1 MNRRENLKI
10 VSIIGARPQFIK
22 AAMVSRALAEHSDV
36 REILVHT
43 GQHFDDNMSEIF
55 FRHMNIPRPDYNLGI
70 NSLSHAAMTGQML
83 HKIEPLLSSEK
94 PDIVLVYGDTNTTL
108 AAALAAVKL
117 HIPIGHVEAGLRSF
131 NRLMPE
137 EINRVVA
144 DHLSDFLFA
153 PTETAV
159 NNLKHEGISEGKIY
173 LTGDVMY
180 DAALYY
186 SEVCETESDI
196 LKGLKIAPKDYA
208 LLTLHRA
215 ENTDYNPRLTAI
227 FGGLKKAADKI
238 RIVLPLHPR
247 TKIAL
252 QRAGLFENIKE
263 KLIIIDP
270 VGYLDMIKLEKYA
283 RVIVTDSGGVQ
294 KEAYFFKVPCI
305 TLRNETEWVELVTI
319 GWNRLVSTNS
329 AEEISQAITDAKP
342 PTDSKLENIFGDG
355 RASQQIV
362 AELLE

>member
-1 MNRRENLKI
+1 MNRV
-10 VSIIGARPQFIK
+10 VSIVGARPQFIK
-22 AAMVSRALAEHSDV
+22 AAMVGRALAEHAHV

-55 FRHMNIPRPDYNLGI
+55 FRHMNIARPDYNLGV
-70 NSLSHAAMTGQML
+70 NSLTHAAMTGQML

-144 DHLSDFLFA
+144 DHLSDYLFA

-159 NNLKHEGISEGKIY
+159 DNLKHEGIPEGKIF

-196 LKGLKIAPKDYA
+196 LKALKIVPKDYA

-215 ENTDYNPRLTAI
+215 ENTDHTERLKAI
-227 FGGLKKAADKI
+227 FDGLIKAAEKI

-252 QRAGLFENIKE
+252 QRIGLFESIKD

-270 VGYLDMIKLEKYA
+270 VGYLDMVKLEKYS

-294 KEAYFFKVPCI
+294 KEAYFFKIPCI
-305 TLRNETEWVELVTI
+305 TLRNETEWVELVSI

-329 AEEISQAITDAKP
+329 AEEISQSIVDAKP
-342 PTDSKLENIFGDG
+342 PKDSKIKNIFGEG
-355 RASQQIV
+355 HASQNIV
-362 AELLE
+362 TEILAL